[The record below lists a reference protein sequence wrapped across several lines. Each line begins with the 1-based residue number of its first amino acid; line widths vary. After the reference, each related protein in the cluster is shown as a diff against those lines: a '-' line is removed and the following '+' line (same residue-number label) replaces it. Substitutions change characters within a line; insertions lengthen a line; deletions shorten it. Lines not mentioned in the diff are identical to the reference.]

1 MSITHVVKGELSER
15 MFLFKRDCQELIVTR
30 RCRALVIAAALLL
43 ATLQWTPVS
52 AQPTRT
58 QEVNL
63 RDHIYKGN
71 SLLSRRDYEGAIA
84 EYEQALEIDPMSST
98 AKENIVLS
106 HNNWGID
113 LFRQK
118 KYDEAKE
125 QWNTALKLNPYD
137 RNARNNLNVLK
148 TTLAK
153 LGPAAASSPALP
165 GESEKAGKGQAD
177 GDTKSG
183 PSVVL
188 PKGSQ
193 TAKEDVMPNAVI
205 VGGGGTTGGAAS
217 TGGSGAAVI
226 FNSSSARAGT
236 AAGAGVSTAA
246 PPAPPATTA
255 PPPTAS
261 AVPQRDNPYGTSTIG
276 FPTPKNN
283 PYADTPPAPPPPPP
297 KPVEPAPVAS
307 AAPSALSG
315 ANIDDKLTAL
325 ETKVYGRPSKDTPLL
340 QRLER
345 LERDTSSRPS
355 LGNINDRVQTL
366 LKTYGL

>member
-1 MSITHVVKGELSER
+1 
-15 MFLFKRDCQELIVTR
+15 MFLFFDDCQELIVKR
-30 RCRALVIAAALLL
+30 RCRALAVSAALLL
-43 ATLQWTPVS
+43 GTLELAPVW

-63 RDHIYKGN
+63 RDHIYRGN
-71 SLLSRRDYEGAIA
+71 SLLQRRDYEGAIA

-125 QWNTALKLNPYD
+125 QWSTALKLNPYD
-137 RNARNNLNVLK
+137 RNACNNLNVLK

-153 LGPAAASSPALP
+153 LGTAAASSPALP
-165 GESEKAGKGQAD
+165 GESDKGGKAPAD

-205 VGGGGTTGGAAS
+205 LGRPTSPGAGGDSTAGGSGTASGAS
-217 TGGSGAAVI
+217 LVGGSGAAVI
-226 FNSSSARAGT
+226 FNSSSHPSTMGG
-236 AAGAGVSTAA
+236 AAVSVAA
-246 PPAPPATTA
+246 PTPPAAAVPAPATST
-255 PPPTAS
+255 PPP
-261 AVPQRDNPYGTSTIG
+261 QRNNPYGTSTLG
-276 FPTPKNN
+276 FPAPKSN
-283 PYADTPPAPPPPPP
+283 PYADTPPPPPP
-297 KPVEPAPVAS
+297 KPVDSAPAAS
-307 AAPSALSG
+307 STSSALSG

-325 ETKVYGRPSKDTPLL
+325 ETKVYGHASKETPLL

-355 LGNINDRVQTL
+355 VGNINDRVQTL